1 MEVVRLDKWL
11 WSTRFFKT
19 RSYATEACKRN
30 QVKVN
35 ESKAK
40 PSKYIK
46 TGDILEIRKGSLHLS
61 VKVTSLIDRRVSAE
75 RAKTCYDDL
84 TSPEKYLEA
93 EAEAKDSNLL
103 PRENHRESNDKN
115 WKTFFSESFP
125 DDEHLKFCMHKKM
138 RDYN

>member
-93 EAEAKDSNLL
+93 EAEAKRFKSLTKGKPSRKQRQELED
-103 PRENHRESNDKN
+103 
-115 WKTFFSESFP
+115 FFFEELS
-125 DDEHLKFCMHKKM
+125 
-138 RDYN
+138 